1 MSRLLAVALRTE
13 LVQSG
18 GYGFFSRET
27 GLVVD
32 QVVSIDGVLANGTS
46 FTANADTNQEVR
58 QDVSSGLI
66 LTFRISSSGPFVAL
80 LALLRMCSFSLL
92 CTFSYELQDYYGY
105 HPEND
110 RRTKRSNLLC
120 VHLEHGN

>member
-1 MSRLLAVALRTE
+1 MLAVAQCTHP
-13 LVQSG
+13 VQSG

-58 QDVSSGLI
+58 PGVLFGVFLTRRRIISSGL
-66 LTFRISSSGPFVAL
+66 FVAL
-80 LALLRMCSFSLL
+80 LALLRVCSFSLL
-92 CTFSYELQDYYGY
+92 CTSSWEFQNYYCRYLQNG
-105 HPEND
+105 
-110 RRTKRSNLLC
+110 
-120 VHLEHGN
+120 